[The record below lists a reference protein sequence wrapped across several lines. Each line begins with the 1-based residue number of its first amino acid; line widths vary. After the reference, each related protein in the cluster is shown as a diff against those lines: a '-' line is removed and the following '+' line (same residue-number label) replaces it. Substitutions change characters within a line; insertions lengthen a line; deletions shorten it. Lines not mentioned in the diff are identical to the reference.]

1 VRAGSR
7 RCTYTN
13 AKLPR
18 AAAATIPTIL
28 IVIASAPL
36 FPPPLAGLE
45 DEDGLAV
52 PVELPPPPI
61 ATGCPAVLQASV

>member
-7 RCTYTN
+7 RRSYTN

-18 AAAATIPTIL
+18 AAATIPTIL
-28 IVIASAPL
+28 TVIASAPL
-36 FPPPLAGLE
+36 FPPPLVGLG
-45 DEDGLAV
+45 DEDGLAA